1 LHKTFI
7 TFAVFN
13 SENNRMKFW
22 TTIVCTYILLIS
34 VTPCCRNNHI
44 ADEGCRLEQQDSG
57 ERPHTDC
64 SGICSPFCLCDT
76 CGGFMV
82 IQFFT
87 GFQLK
92 QQEFSKANLSYPG
105 SIYHSPLLKGIWQP
119 PQI

>member
-1 LHKTFI
+1 
-7 TFAVFN
+7 
-13 SENNRMKFW
+13 M
-22 TTIVCTYILLIS
+22 
-34 VTPCCRNNHI
+34 
-44 ADEGCRLEQQDSG
+44 EQQDSG
-57 ERPHTDC
+57 EHSHADC

-87 GFQLK
+87 AFQLK
-92 QQEFSKANLSYPG
+92 QQEFSKANLSYPV